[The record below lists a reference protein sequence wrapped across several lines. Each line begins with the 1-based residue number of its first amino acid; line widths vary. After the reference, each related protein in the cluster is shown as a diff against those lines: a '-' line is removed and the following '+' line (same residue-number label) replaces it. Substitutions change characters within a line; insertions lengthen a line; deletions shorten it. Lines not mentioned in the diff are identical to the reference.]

1 MKTPSKATPGS
12 GGFFVSL
19 HNGVNSPNACPL
31 RTDTMGMKIN
41 LLAIGGVVGLVS
53 FLVVQFLHAMQPLF
67 SQVDVANQILTQALK

>member
-1 MKTPSKATPGS
+1 
-12 GGFFVSL
+12 
-19 HNGVNSPNACPL
+19 
-31 RTDTMGMKIN
+31 MKIN